1 MKNTVQTTTPA
12 SPKQTTLTGK
22 QTPAP
27 SKTVTANQLPQT
39 GADEEKASLLS
50 ALGLGLVTLTSL
62 FGLLGG
68 KKRKH

>member
-1 MKNTVQTTTPA
+1 M
-12 SPKQTTLTGK
+12 
-22 QTPAP
+22 
-27 SKTVTANQLPQT
+27 PQT

-68 KKRKH
+68 KKRKHQSKIQLN